1 MRARNFL
8 HSSKYHFE
16 LTVSRKIAKMLTVS
30 RKKSSPHLDPLP
42 LKGKFS
48 GLYPVWT
55 HDLSDTGAAL
65 YQLS

>member
-8 HSSKYHFE
+8 RFSTYRFE

-30 RKKSSPHLDPLP
+30 RKKWPPHLDPLP
-42 LKGKFS
+42 LKGNFFR
-48 GLYPVWT
+48 LYLIWT
-55 HDLSDTGAAL
+55 HDLDDTGAAL

>member
-48 GLYPVWT
+48 ASTWFEPMTSVTPVQRST
-55 HDLSDTGAAL
+55 N
-65 YQLS
+65 